1 MQYAHFVPGGAE
13 ADEAAIKIA
22 RQYHHLRGDP
32 HRMKVITRQGSFHG
46 VTQGAMA
53 LDGGYFAS
61 RNVIYDGG
69 LSWGRTAPPRRVRN
83 ATSARPPA
91 IWHAFTASSG

>member
-13 ADEAAIKIA
+13 ADEVAIKIA
-22 RQYHHLRGDP
+22 RQYHHLRGDS

-53 LDGGYFAS
+53 LDGGTS
-61 RNVIYDGG
+61 R
-69 LSWGRTAPPRRVRN
+69 R
-83 ATSARPPA
+83 AT
-91 IWHAFTASSG
+91 